1 MRLFPPPLEIGDEE
15 GFTPEKDIF
24 GRVVLGEGLTNLVS
38 SVSDPTV
45 IAVDGQWGS
54 GKTTFLKMW
63 AGELRKAGFPV
74 VYFDAFEND
83 HVEDAFLAIASE
95 IIALA
100 EREKKAKTTVGKRL
114 IKNAVGAS
122 KVLLRSSLKLGV
134 KAATVGALG
143 AADLEEVAAD
153 FAAEASNLMDKHLG
167 ELLTKHKQQ
176 KDAIQGFR
184 DALAELPAL
193 LSDTPAQEKKESTKP
208 KPLVFII
215 DELDRCRPTFAL
227 EVLERIKHFFS
238 VPNVH
243 FVLGVHLGQLRN
255 SVVVA
260 YGANIDAQ
268 TYLQKFIHLTLP
280 LIDRARHRHERTV
293 TKFIGHLEKSMD
305 FDHQDKETV
314 SGATDLIRHVAEQRG
329 LSLRAIERVMS
340 NLAIAVAYTSDKTL
354 RLPPILGG
362 LCVLKVTAP
371 DLFAK
376 AKRGRLQ
383 YKDVREPL
391 ALDETGD
398 KDERLSNWFV
408 DYWRFCSDENL
419 DQEAIQRL
427 ARGLIRYGIDDRFDI
442 LPFTANDI
450 IDRLRP
456 RES

>member
-83 HVEDAFLAIASE
+83 YVEDAFLAIASE

-100 EREKKAKTTVGKRL
+100 EQEKKAKTPAGKRL

-134 KAATVGALG
+134 KAATIGALG
-143 AADLEEVAAD
+143 AADLEDIAAD
-153 FAAEASNLMDKHLG
+153 FGAEASNLVDKHFG
-167 ELLTKHKQQ
+167 EILTKHKQQ

-184 DALAELPAL
+184 DALSELPDL
-193 LSDTPAQEKKESTKP
+193 LSDKPADGGNANP

-227 EVLERIKHFFS
+227 EILERIKHFFS

-255 SVVVA
+255 SVIVA

-268 TYLQKFIHLTLP
+268 TYLQKFIHLTFH
-280 LIDRARHRHERTV
+280 LIDRERYTNERTV
-293 TKFIGHLEKSMD
+293 TRFMDHLEKSLKFEPED
-305 FDHQDKETV
+305 QESV
-314 SGATDLIRHVAEQRG
+314 NAATQIVRHVAECHN
-329 LSLRAIERVMS
+329 LSLRAMERIMS
-340 NLAIAVAYTSDKTL
+340 HLAVGFAYTSRNSL
-354 RLPPILGG
+354 RPPPIMGG
-362 LCVLKVTAP
+362 LCVLRVVAP
-371 DLFAK
+371 VLFER
-376 AKRGRLQ
+376 AKRGTLRYL
-383 YKDVREPL
+383 DVKEPL
-391 ALDETGD
+391 AIGQQRYEG
-398 KDERLSNWFV
+398 KGLSDWNV
-408 DYWRFCSDENL
+408 DWWRFCTDE
-419 DQEAIQRL
+419 DFEQEKVQAY
-427 ARGLIRYGIDDRFDI
+427 IRDLYGFHIDDRTEVMG
-442 LPFTANDI
+442 LVANDV
-450 IDRLRP
+450 IDRFSP
-456 RES
+456 RGS